1 MSGLVYVLTLL
12 WWIAVIAFV
21 VLVIA
26 MSVKVLRSRR
36 RGGGSNGPEGGR
48 NDRVS
53 TG

>member
-1 MSGLVYVLTLL
+1 MSGLVYVLTLV

-21 VLVIA
+21 VLVIT
-26 MSVKVLRSRR
+26 MSAKVLRSRR
-36 RGGGSNGPEGGR
+36 RGGGTRGPDGGR